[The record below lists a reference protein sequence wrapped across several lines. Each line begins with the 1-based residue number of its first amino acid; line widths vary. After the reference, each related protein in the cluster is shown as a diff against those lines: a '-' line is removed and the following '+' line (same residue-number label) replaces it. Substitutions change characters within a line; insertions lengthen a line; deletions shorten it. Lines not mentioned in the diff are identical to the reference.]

1 MAHNAFKITFIR
13 TTIIILTGG
22 LMIAKL
28 LHTKSIPTAVYA
40 FVIIVIYSSF
50 SVLSKLESKI

>member
-40 FVIIVIYSSF
+40 FVIIVILFLIFSF
-50 SVLSKLESKI
+50 VKVGE

>member
-40 FVIIVIYSSF
+40 FVIIVILFPIFSF
-50 SVLSKLESKI
+50 VKVGE